1 MATYNYVAKDA
12 LGKVITGTSEAE
24 NEQILVRRL
33 REKGYWVQ
41 KVNAARAAAAA
52 KPTNKGSQA
61 SMMGSFGRV
70 SGRDLAIFC
79 RQFATMI
86 DAGVSLVRC
95 LAVLEE
101 QTGSARLRQII
112 REIQTSVESGETLSR
127 AVSRWPKVFSNLFV
141 GLVRAGEV
149 GGVLDEALNRLA
161 IFMEENERL
170 RRKIKSAMTYPVMV
184 LLFATAVV
192 IGLVTFVLP
201 QFIKVFND
209 LGIGDKLPAMTRMM
223 VQISN
228 FLTTKWYMAIIGV
241 VGLVIVTNAYKATR
255 IGRRHFDWLKLKIPI
270 FGKLNHKICIAR
282 FSRTLSTLLTSGVPI
297 LQALETVAGAV
308 DNEIMSDA
316 ILAARA
322 AIREGE
328 QIGDPLQRS
337 GMFPPMVV
345 QMVAIG
351 EETGSLDQML
361 SKIADFYESEVDATL
376 ASLTAALEPIMIVVL
391 GVVVGFIVISM
402 FLPLVQ
408 AISSL
413 QSGALENSKG
423 GGGG

>member
-41 KVNAARAAAAA
+41 KVNSARAPARRQARAASGGGGMAA
-52 KPTNKGSQA
+52 
-61 SMMGSFGRV
+61 FGRV

-112 REIQTSVESGETLSR
+112 REIQAAVESGETLSR
-127 AVSRWPKVFSNLFV
+127 ALSRWPRVFNNRFV
-141 GLVRAGEV
+141 GLIRAGEV
-149 GGVLDEALNRLA
+149 GGVLDETLNRLA

-170 RRKIKSAMTYPVMV
+170 RRKVKSAMTYPALVMT
-184 LLFATAVV
+184 FATVVV
-192 IGLVTFVLP
+192 IGLVTFILP
-201 QFIKVFND
+201 QFVQVFRD
-209 LGIGDKLPAMTRMM
+209 LGISDTLPAPTRML
-223 VQISN
+223 VRLSD
-228 FLTTKWYMAIIGV
+228 FLTHRWYMMIAGT
-241 VGLVIVTNAYKATR
+241 LLLFVTFSQYTHTR
-255 IGRRHFDWLKLKIPI
+255 VGRRHWDWVKLKMPV
-270 FGKLNHKICIAR
+270 FGKRNHKIALAR
-282 FSRTLSTLLTSGVPI
+282 FSRTLSTLLVSGVPI

-308 DNEIMSDA
+308 DNEIISDA
-316 ILAARA
+316 IMASRA

-351 EETGSLDQML
+351 EETGSLDAML

-376 ASLTAALEPIMIVVL
+376 ASLTAALEPLMIVFL
-391 GVVVGFIVISM
+391 GFIVGFIVIAM
-402 FLPLVQ
+402 FMPLIS
-408 AISSL
+408 AISQM
-413 QSGALENSKG
+413 QSQA
-423 GGGG
+423 

>member
-41 KVNAARAAAAA
+41 KVNPARAAARPQAR
-52 KPTNKGSQA
+52 PKG
-61 SMMGSFGRV
+61 GKGFTFGRV

-112 REIQTSVESGETLSR
+112 QEIQGAVESGETLSR
-127 AVSRWPKVFSNLFV
+127 ALSRWPRVFSNLFV
-141 GLVRAGEV
+141 GLVRAGEI
-149 GGVLDEALNRLA
+149 GGVLDETLNRLSV
-161 IFMEENERL
+161 FLEENERL
-170 RRKIKSAMTYPVMV
+170 RRKVKSAMTYPVLV
-184 LLFATAVV
+184 LFFATAVV
-192 IGLVTFVLP
+192 IGLVTFILP
-201 QFIKVFND
+201 QFVQVFKE
-209 LGIGDKLPAMTRMM
+209 LGISEELPAPTRLLIQ
-223 VQISN
+223 VSN
-228 FLTTKWYMAIIGV
+228 FLTTKWYMVIIGAV
-241 VGLVIVTNAYKATR
+241 LLFISFSQYTR
-255 IGRRHFDWLKLKIPI
+255 TQIGRRHHDWVKLKVPI
-270 FGKLNHKICIAR
+270 FGALNHKIALAR
-282 FSRTLSTLLTSGVPI
+282 FSRTLSTLLVSGVPI
-297 LQALETVAGAV
+297 LQSLETVAGAV
-308 DNEIMSDA
+308 DNAIISEA

-351 EETGSLDQML
+351 EETGSLDNML
-361 SKIADFYESEVDATL
+361 SKVADFYESEVDATL
-376 ASLTAALEPIMIVVL
+376 ASLTAMLEPLLIVTL
-391 GVVVGFIVISM
+391 GVIVGFIVISM
-402 FLPLVQ
+402 FMPLMS
-408 AISSL
+408 AISQL
-413 QSGALENSKG
+413 QQGT
-423 GGGG
+423 